1 MPRNPVIAAWIAGGL
16 IWGAALLGLGAMGGP
31 SPLMELPQTTQQLP
45 WVDDADDVS
54 DAYERALDGDPWGDA
69 DLPHRGVYRPAAAP
83 DS

>member
-31 SPLMELPQTTQQLP
+31 GPLVELPEVTQHAP
-45 WVDDADDVS
+45 FSGADDIS
-54 DAYERALDGDPWGDA
+54 DAYERALDGDPWGEA
-69 DLPHRGVYRPAAAP
+69 DMPHQGVYRPAAAP